1 MKRDVF
7 KRPLE
12 KNSGGKTRRERPSGD
27 TVAADPVKTIRRRE
41 AAAAGSASRSE
52 GGRATRIVASG
63 GLDDRATLMALPV
76 AVYRTDPDGRI
87 AFFNRAAAELW
98 GHEPAAGSLWCG
110 ALRRYRPDGGPMEA
124 GESPTRVAIR
134 DGIALRGI
142 ETSIERPDGTRVAVL
157 DQSTPIRDAA
167 GRILGAITVME
178 AAAGRGSAVDEAQ
191 RLAAIVEGSD
201 DAIISKTLGG
211 IVTSWNPGAERIFG
225 HSAQEMV
232 GQPIA
237 RIIPEDLQEEER
249 QILAKLAR
257 GERIDHFDTVRL
269 SRDGRRIAIS
279 LTVSPLRDA
288 AGAIVGASK
297 IARDVTERKQ
307 AEDALR
313 QATEAARQAQIEAE
327 SANRAKTEFLAV
339 MSHEIR
345 TPLNSISGFI
355 DLLTSTTELTPKQ
368 RRYARLVKSA
378 NAALLTVVND
388 ILDFSKVEAGQLEL
402 DRHVFSPA
410 NLVQDAV
417 AIVVPTA
424 AANNLALTAAIDPE
438 TPQWVVGD
446 HARLRQVLLNL
457 LNNAVKFTEKG
468 SIRLDVRPEVATSDG
483 RERLRF
489 SVSDT
494 GVGIS
499 PEQQQRLFKK
509 FSQADSSVNRRH
521 GGSGLG
527 LAICKRLVEL
537 MDGEIGLVSEVGEGS
552 TFWFTA
558 AMPRASAPA
567 PEAAEPALG
576 PRGGKAR
583 ILVIDDI
590 ETNLEIVEA
599 YLEDNG
605 YLVDCVSS
613 GLEAIQMLGSKT
625 YDLVLMDIQMPVMD
639 GVAATR
645 RIRALPPPIRDI
657 PIIAMT
663 GNVLPQQVRSFL
675 DAGMNDHVGKPIER
689 AKLYNNILRWLPR
702 PEVARA
708 RAAAAP
714 PAFDS
719 GKLDEFVLVV
729 GSAKAERIA
738 AKFLVSLSDAF
749 ESGIEAA
756 RREAHALIN
765 TSGVFGLDGFVAAC
779 RRAMETSQSEDDG
792 RDRAAL
798 AALVAARADARRTLI
813 TYILP
818 RLRGA
823 TLRPAV

>member
-12 KNSGGKTRRERPSGD
+12 RNSGGKTRRERPSGD
-27 TVAADPVKTIRRRE
+27 TVAVDPVKTIRRRE

-52 GGRATRIVASG
+52 GGRATRIAESG

-402 DRHVFSPA
+402 DRHVS
-410 NLVQDAV
+410 
-417 AIVVPTA
+417 
-424 AANNLALTAAIDPE
+424 
-438 TPQWVVGD
+438 
-446 HARLRQVLLNL
+446 
-457 LNNAVKFTEKG
+457 
-468 SIRLDVRPEVATSDG
+468 RP
-483 RERLRF
+483 R
-489 SVSDT
+489 
-494 GVGIS
+494 IS
-499 PEQQQRLFKK
+499 SRTRWRSWSRP
-509 FSQADSSVNRRH
+509 
-521 GGSGLG
+521 
-527 LAICKRLVEL
+527 
-537 MDGEIGLVSEVGEGS
+537 
-552 TFWFTA
+552 
-558 AMPRASAPA
+558 P
-567 PEAAEPALG
+567 
-576 PRGGKAR
+576 
-583 ILVIDDI
+583 
-590 ETNLEIVEA
+590 
-599 YLEDNG
+599 
-605 YLVDCVSS
+605 
-613 GLEAIQMLGSKT
+613 
-625 YDLVLMDIQMPVMD
+625 
-639 GVAATR
+639 R
-645 RIRALPPPIRDI
+645 RIIWRLPPPSI
-657 PIIAMT
+657 PRRRNGSSATMRAC
-663 GNVLPQQVRSFL
+663 VRSCSTCSTTRSSSRRRGRSGSMCVPRSPRAT
-675 DAGMNDHVGKPIER
+675 DASVSASPSPTPASASRPSSSNGCSRNS
-689 AKLYNNILRWLPR
+689 PR
-702 PEVARA
+702 PTVRSTGGTAD
-708 RAAAAP
+708 
-714 PAFDS
+714 PA
-719 GKLDEFVLVV
+719 
-729 GSAKAERIA
+729 SASPSAS
-738 AKFLVSLSDAF
+738 VWS
-749 ESGIEAA
+749 
-756 RREAHALIN
+756 N
-765 TSGVFGLDGFVAAC
+765 
-779 RRAMETSQSEDDG
+779 
-792 RDRAAL
+792 
-798 AALVAARADARRTLI
+798 
-813 TYILP
+813 
-818 RLRGA
+818 
-823 TLRPAV
+823 